1 MPKYREYPKVVV
13 EAQLPTELKN
23 RALDIRA
30 DDAGEHD
37 ESITLKLIDTTV
49 AEHFAKIL
57 PQIQQDS
64 NPIDVPVMYAGA
76 ERWKQIQA
84 DGVLRDK
91 FDQIQLPVA
100 VINRT
105 SIAKAN
111 INSAVNQYNVYT
123 VQQKYNSRN
132 AYDKFNILNR
142 ITPSEKYY
150 SMMIPDYYNITYSG
164 LLWTQYVEH
173 MNTLTEAIAF
183 QSNTYWG
190 NPGEYRFRTE
200 IDEFQF
206 DVDLPPTEDRMV
218 RTAFTM
224 TVFGYLLP
232 QFALDK
238 NGLRAPVTQIG
249 FTPKKLITFVEVV
262 STGETYETFDDI
274 PRTEE

>member
-132 AYDKFNILNR
+132 GTMNPYVSL
-142 ITPSEKYY
+142 
-150 SMMIPDYYNITYSG
+150 G
-164 LLWTQYVEH
+164 L
-173 MNTLTEAIAF
+173 
-183 QSNTYWG
+183 
-190 NPGEYRFRTE
+190 
-200 IDEFQF
+200 
-206 DVDLPPTEDRMV
+206 
-218 RTAFTM
+218 
-224 TVFGYLLP
+224 
-232 QFALDK
+232 
-238 NGLRAPVTQIG
+238 
-249 FTPKKLITFVEVV
+249 
-262 STGETYETFDDI
+262 
-274 PRTEE
+274 